1 MCREDANILACI
13 PTTNI
18 FIEAGLD
25 NGGVLVHCFGGKS
38 RSPAFIAAYLMSSYH
53 YTFDQAYEVIKTAR
67 PSADINIGFECQL
80 RAYGAANC
88 DVYVAQQLLLRA
100 RIRDLHLIRG
110 DKKLLADTS
119 DAKLGRLPHVG
130 VSSSSP
136 AGLRLTLEH
145 QDTFSNPHHAI
156 HSQQSLNSG
165 HKRSLDRG
173 RVALGLDD
181 STSNDESSSME
192 VEQSPS
198 PPANKAQNR
207 GGNIMISD
215 AMEESQ
221 EGTMSLSSSSM
232 DQSSGTAHCCMV
244 MFVAACLFAG
254 GHHASFI

>member
-1 MCREDANILACI
+1 MACI

-53 YTFDQAYEVIKTAR
+53 YTFDQAYEIIKTAR

-119 DAKLGRLPHVG
+119 DAKIGRSPPVG
-130 VSSSSP
+130 VNSSSST
-136 AGLRLTLEH
+136 GLRLTLEH

-156 HSQQSLNSG
+156 HSSGLNSG

-173 RVALGLDD
+173 RLALGLDD
-181 STSNDESSSME
+181 SNDDSSSVE
-192 VEQSPS
+192 VDHSTTEEGEEQQS
-198 PPANKAQNR
+198 PPANKAPYR
-207 GGNIMISD
+207 GQHHSD

-221 EGTMSLSSSSM
+221 EGTMSVSSSSM
-232 DQSSGTAHCCMV
+232 DYSSGSSGM
-244 MFVAACLFAG
+244 L
-254 GHHASFI
+254 SFMH